1 MKSMEKFHPLL
12 LAVLVIACFNN
23 TLKCGLVFDD
33 LAAIRDN
40 RDVRPHTPLFN
51 MFLNDFWGTSLSKEQ
66 SHKSYRPLTVLTFRM
81 NYAVHGLDPFGYHI
95 VNVILHAAVTI
106 LFYRLCLHFLPNVS
120 SMVAS
125 ALFAVHPI
133 HTEAVTS
140 VVGRAE
146 LLSALAFL
154 GALIFYINDKY
165 HDKVFQK
172 CGVTSCLAILGML
185 CKEQA
190 ITVLAVC
197 CIYELA
203 TSAKNPSRLQSF
215 RYLLLGRGIVSPWMK
230 DVFLR
235 IGLLIL
241 AAIFVIS
248 FRWKLMGSQLPV
260 FNRFDNPAAVS
271 PLVTKQLTYHYLLS
285 LNAWLLL
292 FPYYLCCD
300 WSGSTVP
307 LISCLWDVRNFTTL
321 LFYAVLFLCLKVT
334 ISTKRS
340 FIPLLMGLSL
350 LTVPFLPASNFL
362 FPVGF
367 VVAERVLY
375 IPSMGFCMLVA
386 QGWNILWE
394 KRLNKILATY
404 GLLFL
409 IATHILKT
417 SRRNEDW
424 QSEYHLFSSA
434 LSINQR
440 NEKLFNNMGKVFEG
454 LNRHEEALLHYEE
467 AIRLQPT
474 DVRGYLNLGR
484 VLTSLRRYRAAEE
497 VYQKAK
503 KVLVSN
509 EAVMEKTYVSANH
522 LQLYLN
528 LALLISRNNSRLEEA
543 DELYRQAITLR
554 SDFSNAYLNRGDV
567 LLKMNRTKEAE
578 DMYHRA
584 LQIDDNNPDLYFNL
598 GIVLMDQG
606 RSIEALDFFNK
617 ALDINPDHEESLV
630 LSSILIRESGLSTYN
645 SIAKSRLEKIVHQ
658 GKESERVYI
667 NLGLMSLENKDFDT
681 AETWFRKALRV
692 KPNSRAAI
700 FNLALLL
707 SEQRHLEESLVL
719 LTKLLKLY
727 PNHVNGLILM
737 ADIYVT
743 HFKNLDAAEE
753 CYLKV
758 LEVEP
763 QNPKALHN
771 LCVLYVE
778 RQNLQQAEQCFL
790 HAMSIHPSFDYM
802 QKHLEITR
810 NLLKQKEVELSSTQL
825 RSSHPSVLENLATPS
840 NIS

>member
-1 MKSMEKFHPLL
+1 MMNFVEKFHPLL
-12 LAVLVIACFNN
+12 LAVLVIACYKNS
-23 TLKCGLVFDD
+23 LKCGLVFDD

-51 MFLNDFWGTSLSKEQ
+51 MFRNDFWGTSLSKEQ
-66 SHKSYRPLTVLTFRM
+66 SHKSYRPLTVLTFRL
-81 NYAVHGLDPFGYHI
+81 NYAVHGLDPFGYHL
-95 VNVILHAAVTI
+95 VNVILHIAVTV
-106 LFYRLCLHFLPNVS
+106 LFYRMCLHFLPDVS

-146 LLSALAFL
+146 ILSAFAFL
-154 GALIFYINDKY
+154 GALMFYINDKY
-165 HDKVFQK
+165 NDRIFQK
-172 CGVTSCLAILGML
+172 CSITSCMAILGML

-203 TSAKNPSRLQSF
+203 ASAKNPSRLQSF
-215 RYLLLGRGIVSPWMK
+215 RYLLLGRGIVTPWMK
-230 DVFLR
+230 DVVLR
-235 IGLLIL
+235 IGLLIS

-271 PLVTKQLTYHYLLS
+271 PMVTRQLSHHYLLS
-285 LNAWLLL
+285 VNAWLLL

-307 LISCLWDVRNFTTL
+307 LISCLWDVRNIGTL
-321 LFYAVLFLCLKVT
+321 LFYAVLLWCLKIT
-334 ISTKRS
+334 ISTKRNV
-340 FIPLLMGLSL
+340 IPLLMSLSL
-350 LTVPFLPASNFL
+350 LTVPFLPATNFL

-375 IPSMGFCMLVA
+375 IPSMGFCMLVS
-386 QGWNILWE
+386 QGWSTLWE
-394 KRLNKILATY
+394 KRLYKTLAAF

-409 IATHILKT
+409 IVTHILKT
-417 SRRNEDW
+417 NRRNEDW
-424 QSEYHLFSSA
+424 QSEFHLFTSA

-440 NEKLFNNMGKVFEG
+440 NGKLYNNMGKVLEG
-454 LNRHEEALLHYEE
+454 LDRYEEALFHYEE

-484 VLTSLRRYRAAEE
+484 VLTSLRRYHTAEE

-503 KVLVSN
+503 KVIAN
-509 EAVMEKTYVSANH
+509 EAMMEKTYVSANH
-522 LQLYLN
+522 LQLYIN

-606 RSIEALDFFNK
+606 RSTEALDFFNK

-630 LSSILIRESGLSTYN
+630 LSSILIRESGMSTYN
-645 SIAKSRLEKIVHQ
+645 NVAKSRLEKIVHQ
-658 GKESERVYI
+658 GKESERVFI
-667 NLGLMSLENKDFDT
+667 NLGLMSLENKDFST
-681 AETWFRKALRV
+681 AEMWFRKALHI

-707 SEQRHLEESLVL
+707 SEQRQPEESLVL
-719 LTKLLKLY
+719 LTKLLQFY

-737 ADIYVT
+737 ADIYVS
-743 HFKNLDAAEE
+743 HLKNLDAAEE

-778 RQNLQQAEQCFL
+778 RQNLKQAEQCFL
-790 HAMSIHPSFDYM
+790 HATTIHPTFDYM

-810 NLLKQKEVELSSTQL
+810 NLLKQKGVELSSTQL
-825 RSSHPSVLENLATPS
+825 RSSHPSVLESLATPS
-840 NIS
+840 IS